1 MSKTTFGCGIIASY
15 FQKEKNCMI
24 SLSPRKRHPL
34 LRKTF
39 QMVTATPL
47 YVWRYTGLS
56 NYLCLL
62 ALRHKAIPVFALTL
76 TPALSACVLRGRG
89 ALMRQDYENQS
100 PSPSQKAE
108 AWLSAY
114 RPVLIRLTHCDT
126 GRVWYTTKDRAW
138 THCDS
143 HTWPWPAES
152 VNVHQFCYLWCRAGA
167 VGRQFCQCSSL
178 VAQWMTWHRSCGH
191 SLP

>member
-1 MSKTTFGCGIIASY
+1 MSKTTFGYGII
-15 FQKEKNCMI
+15 FPKRKNCMF
-24 SLSPRKRHPL
+24 SLSLRKLHPL

-39 QMVTATPL
+39 QMATATPL

-56 NYLCLL
+56 NSLCLL

-143 HTWPWPAES
+143 PGQPHVALTGWIRECAS
-152 VNVHQFCYLWCRAGA
+152 ILL
-167 VGRQFCQCSSL
+167 L
-178 VAQWMTWHRSCGH
+178 VMPRWGSWAAI
-191 SLP
+191 LPM